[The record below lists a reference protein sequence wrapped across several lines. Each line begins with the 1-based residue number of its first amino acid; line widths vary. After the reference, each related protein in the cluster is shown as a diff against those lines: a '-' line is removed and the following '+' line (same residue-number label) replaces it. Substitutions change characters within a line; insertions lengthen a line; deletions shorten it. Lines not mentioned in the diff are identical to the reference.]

1 MGVNWT
7 IFRIHRKELFAHN
20 MNASH
25 WCNSYSEKSFHIY
38 AITKPCYSFTSS
50 HSYSQWNLSIN
61 DVVDEFSQTFFLFS
75 LVWRILF
82 VCLFSFLFFG
92 KCMRIFCLSLNKIGF
107 ALKRIRWYIHVVFA
121 MAPNEH
127 TRIPV
132 KSALALFV
140 RYHEWF
146 CLLFCKSWRK
156 RQPRMPIETD
166 WMWPPLVRIP
176 SLQQFDAN
184 SKLSSRLEEHLIDIR
199 VIRWY
204 E

>member
-1 MGVNWT
+1 MPV
-7 IFRIHRKELFAHN
+7 IDAIHTQKRVFIYMQTQNHVIHLPLHT
-20 MNASH
+20 
-25 WCNSYSEKSFHIY
+25 HIPNEIY
-38 AITKPCYSFTSS
+38 QSTM
-50 HSYSQWNLSIN
+50 LSTN
-61 DVVDEFSQTFFLFS
+61 FLKLFFLFS

-107 ALKRIRWYIHVVFA
+107 ALKRIQWYIHVVFA